1 MTGRTSVCAIFLLAA
16 LTPAPAAPPA
26 AAVAPDWVERDGL
39 GGGYHAP
46 PESLEGAW
54 QAALAID
61 RLLEAERWNAS
72 AAWQRLCAA
81 RAQRGL
87 GVDLDT
93 SYMLRSDETSVRLHL
108 PGPPPTSYL
117 APLAQDHG
125 VGARAGVDLPLYTSG
140 RIDRAIDAA
149 AAEATAAA
157 LQVEDARAD
166 LKMQV
171 AEAFVAVLRAQQE
184 RAVRQTAVRSLDAHR
199 QVVEVRHRHEQV
211 PQNDL
216 LAAEVA
222 LADARQ
228 REIEAHNALD
238 VARAAYNRHLG
249 RPLTAAVRLQEL
261 SRAAAPEG
269 VEELSALAQRNRRQL
284 ARLSARAAALRHQAH
299 SLRASALPQVHLR
312 GEYHFE
318 ENRYR
323 HPEGMAAVGV
333 GVGWNLFDAGRT
345 RHEAAA
351 LAHQAEQLLRLR
363 ADLQS
368 QIALDVRRRWLDV
381 HQTQRRLEV
390 TPQAIAQA
398 EEHLRIVR
406 QRYSVG
412 AAMHTE
418 VLDAETLRTQAYRN
432 HHHATYDAL
441 LAALRL
447 EHATG
452 RL

>member
-1 MTGRTSVCAIFLLAA
+1 MILLAA
-16 LTPAPAAPPA
+16 LQPAAAAPPTE
-26 AAVAPDWVERDGL
+26 AVVPDRPAQAESGEGDLPRAEGL
-39 GGGYHAP
+39 GD
-46 PESLEGAW
+46 AW
-54 QAALAID
+54 EAAMAVD
-61 RLLEAERWNAS
+61 RQLDAERWNAS
-72 AAWQRLCAA
+72 AARQKLRAA
-81 RAQRGL
+81 RAQRGF
-87 GVDLDT
+87 GVDLDA
-93 SYMLRSDETSVRLHL
+93 SYMLRSDETAMRLHL
-108 PGPPPTSYL
+108 PGPPPATYL

-125 VGARAGVDLPLYTSG
+125 VGARAAVDLPLYTSG

-149 AAEATAAA
+149 SAEVTAAA

-184 RAVRQTAVRSLDAHR
+184 LAVRRTAVRSLDAHLA
-199 QVVEVRHRHEQV
+199 VVDMRHRHEQV

-249 RPLTAAVRLQEL
+249 RPLTSAVRLRQV
-261 SRAAAPEG
+261 SRAAVPESI
-269 VEELSALAQRNRRQL
+269 EELTALAQRNRRQL
-284 ARLSARAAALRHQAH
+284 ARLSARAQALRHRAD
-299 SLRASALPQVHLR
+299 SLRAAALPQMHMR

-323 HPEGMAAVGV
+323 HPEGIAAVGV
-333 GVGWNLFDAGRT
+333 GVAWNLFDGGRN
-345 RHEAAA
+345 RHEATA
-351 LAHQAEQLLRLR
+351 LAHQAEQLLRVR
-363 ADLQS
+363 AELQS

-381 HQTQRRLEV
+381 DQTQRRLEV
-390 TPQAIAQA
+390 TPQAIEQA
-398 EEHLRIVR
+398 EEHLRILR
-406 QRYSVG
+406 QRYSLG
-412 AAMHTE
+412 TAMHTE

-432 HHHATYDAL
+432 HHHAAYDAV